1 MRRLPGSV
9 ALLVLLV
16 LSSAPARAQLVDGGE
31 VELSLN
37 ARSVAGAARAE
48 QAAWVTLSLP
58 LGALARSVALAG
70 PRPSRLMLGQ
80 APALPPPP
88 TRSEAQSTGAAEPRA
103 APLVSPESQP
113 PVLGFAQL
121 RALSH
126 FARQAAAAALS
137 AAGARR
143 EWARLDA
150 LSARSRASG
159 ALPELRL
166 RAQRSTDQALRWAP
180 TSDDPYRVTQAD
192 GAGTTLELSAT
203 FQLARLLFTR
213 EELSVERSRE
223 QAGRAWLEVEQR
235 VLTALLGLVH
245 ARQLACAGEEAE
257 GRELQLLRLVEHFTA
272 LDVLTAGWFSA
283 HAARL
288 AQGVWGFSE
297 AVLGQCAPAP
307 APGHTNPVAT
317 LATSG

>member
-58 LGALARSVALAG
+58 LDALARSVALAG
-70 PRPSRLMLGQ
+70 PPSKLMVGQ
-80 APALPPPP
+80 APALPPPA
-88 TRSEAQSTGAAEPRA
+88 RSEAQSTGAAE
-103 APLVSPESQP
+103 APAVPLGPPESQP
-113 PVLGFAQL
+113 PVLGFTQL

-126 FARQAAAAALS
+126 FARQAAAVALS

-143 EWARLDA
+143 ERARLDA

-166 RAQRSTDQALRWAP
+166 RAKRSTDQALRWAP

-223 QAGRAWLEVEQR
+223 QAGRARLEVEQR

-245 ARQLACAGEEAE
+245 ARQLACAREEAE

-307 APGHTNPVAT
+307 PPGTTNPVAT